1 MGCSSA
7 VSLIVMHHL
16 RTSGAGK
23 KGKAAFV
30 RSEEVGAA
38 AEMRSRMLKQAS
50 KDSTDG
56 SMGSIS
62 SDSSEKA

>member
-1 MGCSSA
+1 MCYVCPAG
-7 VSLIVMHHL
+7 
-16 RTSGAGK
+16 GGK

-30 RSEEVGAA
+30 RSEEVGVS
-38 AEMRSRMLKQAS
+38 AEMRSRILKQPS

-62 SDSSEKA
+62 SDSSDKA